1 MSHKTF
7 GVSVEKNCRSA
18 RKKTIGKTTV
28 GRSIPEARRKHKKGR
43 LAIKVSG
50 TNARGR
56 RQEFVKSAAVLS
68 PKMVRGAPSVER
80 SGKRKEEEEE
90 EVEGGGEGGGG
101 RRTLRKR
108 YT

>member
-1 MSHKTF
+1 M
-7 GVSVEKNCRSA
+7 VSVSKKTVAA
-18 RKKTIGKTTV
+18 REKTIGKTTV

-56 RQEFVKSAAVLS
+56 RQEFIKSAAVLS

-80 SGKRKEEEEE
+80 SGKRKER
-90 EVEGGGEGGGG
+90 EVEGGRRKKRRGG
-101 RRTLRKR
+101 RTEVEEDVKKKIHV
-108 YT
+108 